1 MHTTMQLYHHA
12 MTVKPSAAF
21 WCEQLGVSR
30 NTLAVAK
37 IRGRLSPTVA
47 GNLAR
52 LLGEPVQ
59 EWVAIAALEGEP
71 ESYGKQKV
79 IQMIEMAEKAKS
91 QIASLYLSLG
101 RFFHRPRISAR

>member
-1 MHTTMQLYHHA
+1 MQTTMNLYYKA
-12 MTVKPSAAF
+12 MAKEPSAKF

-52 LLGEPVQ
+52 LLGEDEKTWIAVS
-59 EWVAIAALEGEP
+59 AIEGEP
-71 ESYGKQKV
+71 NSYGKNKLL
-79 IQMIEMAEKAKS
+79 S
-91 QIASLYLSLG
+91 IAGQWLNT
-101 RFFHRPRISAR
+101 

>member
-1 MHTTMQLYHHA
+1 MMQSMQLYHMA
-12 MTVKPSAAF
+12 MAVQPKASF

-52 LLGEPVQ
+52 LLGEPVKD
-59 EWVAIAALEGEP
+59 WVAVAALEGEP
-71 ESYGKQKV
+71 DSY
-79 IQMIEMAEKAKS
+79 AKNKILEALK
-91 QIASLYLSLG
+91 IAKDRITSL
-101 RFFHRPRISAR
+101 

>member
-1 MHTTMQLYHHA
+1 MATTAKSTMQLYHMA
-12 MTVKPSAAF
+12 MALEPSAAH

-52 LLGEPVQ
+52 LLGEPIDK
-59 EWVAIAALEGEP
+59 WIALAALEAEP
-71 ESYGKQKV
+71 ASYGRDKLAGMLTWSHATVLAV
-79 IQMIEMAEKAKS
+79 IENVWR
-91 QIASLYLSLG
+91 LCN
-101 RFFHRPRISAR
+101 ARTT

>member
-1 MHTTMQLYHHA
+1 MQNTMQLYHQA
-12 MTVKPSAAF
+12 MARQPSAAF

-52 LLGEPVQ
+52 LLGEPIKD
-59 EWVAIAALEGEP
+59 WVAIAALEGEP
-71 ESYGKQKV
+71 ESYGKSKV
-79 IQMIEMAEKAKS
+79 LQMLEMAN
-91 QIASLYLSLG
+91 L
-101 RFFHRPRISAR
+101 